1 MVLIDVF
8 ESRYV
13 FFLNGTLS
21 DLVSSGFFPSRSKK
35 VVFSLELLNLY
46 RNLLL
51 TGFLSIAG
59 FIQTIKK
66 LQPGWKFPAEVESV
80 KTYLISSCFKAHF
93 WNTEPQC
100 RCMNLITRDVLHAL
114 GEMKLAITTFLQT
127 EIFDYLDESF
137 LENIISD
144 KQKKANT
151 LKRLI
156 LKKLIKILI

>member
-66 LQPGWKFPAEVESV
+66 LQPDWKFPAEVESL

-93 WNTEPQC
+93 GIQSRN
-100 RCMNLITRDVLHAL
+100 VLYLREILSTSLDIADNQSTTL
-114 GEMKLAITTFLQT
+114 EMDGRNEDSGVDAFGNDDST
-127 EIFDYLDESF
+127 
-137 LENIISD
+137 N
-144 KQKKANT
+144 NT
-151 LKRLI
+151 LF
-156 LKKLIKILI
+156 